1 MYALTTHSI
10 SAKLAWKPRAM
21 LGSDTATTFV
31 SSTISEQ
38 VADATASVAAAGR
51 RAPVRGAAAPARD
64 AGEGWDIG
72 YSGTGSTSRMLG
84 LARIACH

>member
-1 MYALTTHSI
+1 M

-31 SSTISEQ
+31 SSTISEH

-51 RAPVRGAAAPARD
+51 REFAGAAARE
-64 AGEGWDIG
+64 AGEGWDIDS
-72 YSGTGSTSRMLG
+72 SGARGTSRMLG
-84 LARIACH
+84 WARIACH